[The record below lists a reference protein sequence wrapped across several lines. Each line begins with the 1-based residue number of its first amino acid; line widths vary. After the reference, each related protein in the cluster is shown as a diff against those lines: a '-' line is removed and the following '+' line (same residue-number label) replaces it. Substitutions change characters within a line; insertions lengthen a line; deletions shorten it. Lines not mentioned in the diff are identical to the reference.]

1 MKLRIENMTCGGCAR
16 GVTKVIQKV
25 DPAAE
30 VRIDVDARSVE
41 VRSQASLEAL
51 ATALDAAGFPAAA
64 A

>member
-41 VRSQASLEAL
+41 VRSQASIEAL
-51 ATALDAAGFPAAA
+51 ATAFDAAGFPAAA